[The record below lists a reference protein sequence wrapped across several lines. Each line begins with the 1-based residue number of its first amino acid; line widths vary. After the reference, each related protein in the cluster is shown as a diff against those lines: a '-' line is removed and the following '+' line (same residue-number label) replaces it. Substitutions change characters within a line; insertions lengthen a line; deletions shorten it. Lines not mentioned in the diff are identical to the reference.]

1 MGGQRRR
8 SSGSERSMAILLGG
22 ALTVVLAV
30 CAVAGLFILRSAGTS
45 PEERIQPARSQQNA
59 QAHPDATF
67 TPLRVV
73 PSACD
78 TVPEDVAGRL
88 APGST
93 ARPHEG
99 SETDDYSK
107 CSWGGVGTESARELS
122 VELRGIP
129 GGQGI
134 EQAKSLFQEEA
145 SADEGGEGL
154 LSGQRLRHFQQVA
167 DVGEQAYEL
176 FITERYQG
184 QGIVHAQVG
193 NVLITVS
200 YGGSGKNDTLPD
212 ADPCLEG
219 ARQAAGAVV
228 EAVRAAAA

>member
-30 CAVAGLFILRSAGTS
+30 CAVAGLFILRSAGGT
-45 PEERIQPARSQQNA
+45 PEERIEPARSQQHA
-59 QAHPDATF
+59 QADPDVTF

-78 TVPEDVAGRL
+78 TVPADVAEQL
-88 APGST
+88 APKAT
-93 ARPHEG
+93 PRPHAG
-99 SETDDYSK
+99 AETNDYSK
-107 CSWGGVGTESARELS
+107 CSWGGLSTATTQELS
-122 VELRGIP
+122 VELRGVS
-129 GGQGI
+129 GGQSV
-134 EQAKSLFQEEA
+134 EQAKAMFQEEA
-145 SADEGGEGL
+145 TADEKGEGL
-154 LSGQRLRHFQQVA
+154 LSGQKLQHFQQVENI
-167 DVGEQAYEL
+167 GEQAYEL
-176 FITERYQG
+176 FITEKFQG

-200 YGGSGKNDTLPD
+200 YGGGDKDG
-212 ADPCLEG
+212 DPLDSDLCLEG
-219 ARQAAGAVV
+219 ARQTAGAVV